1 MNHRNR
7 SLFFQLFNFYSK
19 RSSSQSHCVCA
30 GQICK
35 CRGQHHIG
43 HFDVLRSHVS
53 HVLWV
58 LLLPK
63 VGFLIV
69 VWLFNTCLFTTT
81 VFFISFNFLP
91 QLVSISL
98 AWEFSAR
105 KCCRRDRGAGRD
117 RIDHHFAALHKCKLF
132 VLASGTAAFMITR
145 LLCLCLHAHVYKNAW
160 LTVVLVA
167 HILLC
172 FGTRITDFA
181 CDL

>member
-53 HVLWV
+53 HVLWGV
-58 LLLPK
+58 MLLPK
-63 VGFLIV
+63 VGFLIGV
-69 VWLFNTCLFTTT
+69 LSFNTRLFTTA
-81 VFFISFNFLP
+81 VLFLSFNFLP
-91 QLVSISL
+91 QFVSISL

-105 KCCRRDRGAGRD
+105 ICCWRDRGAGRD
-117 RIDHHFAALHKCKLF
+117 RIDLDSAALRKCKLF
-132 VLASGTAAFMITR
+132 VLASGKAAYMITR
-145 LLCLCLHAHVYKNAW
+145 LSCLCLHAHVYKN
-160 LTVVLVA
+160 V
-167 HILLC
+167 
-172 FGTRITDFA
+172 
-181 CDL
+181 